1 MKILTVE
8 QIRQLD
14 EFTIKNEPV
23 TSIELMERAARTFI
37 KWFTHHYPDKN
48 AHIHIFCGSGNNG
61 GDGLAIARMLSHEF
75 YEVHA
80 YILNIGTTKSHDFLT
95 NLKNLKKH
103 RCRIES
109 IESGSAFPKLNKGE
123 IAIDAIFGSGLN
135 KPVTGYWEELIRFL
149 NESHVT
155 KVSVDI
161 PSGMFAD
168 TANSG
173 TSIHAHRTLSF
184 EMPKLGFMFP
194 ENSERVGLWEFESIG
209 LSHSFID
216 NAISQW
222 HFTLAA
228 DIRNVI
234 KRRTRHQHKGNFGHA
249 LLIAGGFG
257 KVGSALLATEACLR
271 SGAGLVSVHAPQCAT
286 IALQSTVPEAMY
298 SSEPD
303 EKFFATLPEKLEQY
317 SSIGIGCG
325 LGKEPKTLHALEN
338 LLEALTLPLVIDAD
352 ALNLI
357 SENPSL
363 ISKVPPN
370 SILTPHPKEFERLFG
385 TTQDSLDKH
394 RLLTERA
401 VELQLY
407 IVLKGAYTAVAT
419 PDGNCHFNSSGNP
432 GMATG
437 GSGDVLTGMLTG
449 LLAQGYSP
457 LDTCLLG
464 VYLHGLA
471 GDLAAEAKGI
481 ESMIAG
487 DITQFIGKAYA
498 ILKTESSN

>member
-1 MKILTVE
+1 
-8 QIRQLD
+8 
-14 EFTIKNEPV
+14 
-23 TSIELMERAARTFI
+23 
-37 KWFTHHYPDKN
+37 
-48 AHIHIFCGSGNNG
+48 
-61 GDGLAIARMLSHEF
+61 
-75 YEVHA
+75 
-80 YILNIGTTKSHDFLT
+80 
-95 NLKNLKKH
+95 
-103 RCRIES
+103 
-109 IESGSAFPKLNKGE
+109 
-123 IAIDAIFGSGLN
+123 
-135 KPVTGYWEELIRFL
+135 
-149 NESHVT
+149 
-155 KVSVDI
+155 VDI